1 MRHLNFIDMTTWEA
15 TPEGLVRTP
24 LPYRPLP
31 SNYHLFFLNDTHV
44 GNDAIH
50 EGAIERFVRDVRSK
64 KHSYVIAQGDQL
76 ETIDIGDK
84 RYDIGCHGS
93 RLSRYNAQR
102 DKFLEYF
109 DPIGDKFLLVLD
121 GNHERRIKNIYQ
133 PNADIAKAFN
143 AVYAGGT
150 MAKLL
155 FPGWRL
161 MSWHGWGR
169 INSRAGDQKQR
180 EVNEIIS
187 LKRNLRELPAQ
198 DCDIIT
204 CGHYHK
210 LRLHDP
216 TKKLLLVSDAKES
229 LLKQY
234 YSRPT
239 RKYIDKDQDVYVID
253 DEDKWFMCCG
263 SFLRGY
269 QEGIPSYVEDA
280 GMAATELGYGHIEVK
295 NDAPH
300 AVECVK
306 V

>member
-1 MRHLNFIDMTTWEA
+1 MKHLNFIDMTTWEA
-15 TPEGLVRTP
+15 KPEGLVKTP

-50 EGAIERFVRDVRSK
+50 EGAIERFVRDVKAK

-93 RLSRYNAQR
+93 RLSRFNAQR
-102 DKFLEYF
+102 DQFIEYF
-109 DPIGDKFLLVLD
+109 DLIGDKFLLVLD

-155 FPGWRL
+155 FPDWRL

-180 EVNEIIS
+180 EVNELIA

-198 DCDIIT
+198 DCDVIT

-216 TKKLLLVSDAKES
+216 TKKLLLVSDPATS
-229 LLKQY
+229 LLSQH
-234 YSRPT
+234 YSHPI
-239 RKYIDKDQDVYVID
+239 RKPLSDDAYVVD

-269 QEGIPSYVEDA
+269 QEGIPSYVEDS

-300 AVECVK
+300 TVECVK